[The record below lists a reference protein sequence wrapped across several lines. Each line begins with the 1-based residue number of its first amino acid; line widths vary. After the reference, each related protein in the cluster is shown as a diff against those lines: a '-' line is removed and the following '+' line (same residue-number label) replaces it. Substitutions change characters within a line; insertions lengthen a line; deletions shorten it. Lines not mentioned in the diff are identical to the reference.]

1 MKVIEDRIVQTELK
15 PNKAS
20 EAGVRELAGIWGRM
34 NTQER
39 RELFQGV
46 RHYLNVAGHKGIAQ
60 TLSNPDITSIQF
72 GANLI
77 LSRASGDNLASVTTV
92 YFTGYDDCY
101 YRGRACDWVNLF
113 EAFARKGG
121 YSIEWQDPSLLS
133 KPLNTFMVNR

>member
-1 MKVIEDRIVQTELK
+1 MTAVEDRIVQTELK
-15 PNKAS
+15 PNKSS

-34 NTQER
+34 NTQQR
-39 RELFQGV
+39 RELFQGL
-46 RHYLNVAGHKGIAQ
+46 RHYITVAGRISQA
-60 TLSNPDITSIQF
+60 LSNPDITSIQF
-72 GANLI
+72 GPNLI

-121 YSIEWQDPSLLS
+121 YSIDWEDLSLLS
-133 KPLNTFMVNR
+133 QPLHTFMVNR